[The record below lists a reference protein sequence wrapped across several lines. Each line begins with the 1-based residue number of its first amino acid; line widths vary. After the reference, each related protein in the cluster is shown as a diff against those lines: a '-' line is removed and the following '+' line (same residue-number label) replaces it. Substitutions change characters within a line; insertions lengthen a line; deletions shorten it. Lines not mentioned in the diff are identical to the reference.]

1 VVLRYFRASAS
12 AGRSIAVG
20 RSELEAL
27 VRILEAQ
34 LAQGPGNAVSGT
46 WTISFDR
53 ERGAFVFDKC
63 EFGAYCEERPTVLS
77 LAGEV
82 LDPGGPVL
90 AD

>member
-1 VVLRYFRASAS
+1 M
-12 AGRSIAVG
+12 GRH
-20 RSELEAL
+20 ELEAL
-27 VRILEAQ
+27 VSIIQAQ
-34 LAQGPGNAVSGT
+34 LAQGPGNAVAGT

-53 ERGAFVFDKC
+53 ERQAFVFDRC

-77 LAGEV
+77 LSGEV